1 MNNEHILV
9 VDDEPQIR
17 RVMRMTLVAQ
27 GYEVSDARCGDDAL
41 ELLRSEKYDLVLLDV
56 NMPGISGM
64 QTCKEIR
71 AGSDLPIIMLTVR
84 NSERDK
90 IEALDSGAD
99 GYVAKPFSISELM
112 ARIRALLR
120 RTGFPLGTAASH
132 LHLGDVEIDFEARK
146 IFTRKEE
153 LRLTVKEF
161 DLLWYLAAHA
171 NKTITHRELLRA
183 VWGPDYGD
191 EQEYL
196 RVFMNRLRKKIEF
209 SPSDPKYLLTEPW
222 VGYRLEVPKE
232 IPAAS
237 QRGRDGKHFTSR

>member
-1 MNNEHILV
+1 MSNGHILV

-17 RVMRMTLVAQ
+17 RVTRMTLVAQ
-27 GYEVSDARCGDDAL
+27 GYEVSDARCGDAAL

-64 QTCKEIR
+64 QICREIR
-71 AGSDLPIIMLTVR
+71 AGSELPIIMLTVR

-90 IEALDSGAD
+90 IEALDAGAD

-112 ARIRALLR
+112 ARIRAVLR
-120 RTGFPLGTAASH
+120 RTGFPLGATASH
-132 LHLGDVEIDFEARK
+132 LHLGDVEIDFDARK
-146 IFTRKEE
+146 IITGTEQ
-153 LRLTVKEF
+153 LRLTLKEF

-171 NKTITHRELLRA
+171 NKTVTHRELLRA

-196 RVFMNRLRKKIEF
+196 RVFINRLRKKIEP
-209 SPSDPKYLLTEPW
+209 SPSDPKYLMTEPW
-222 VGYRLEVPKE
+222 VGYRLELPK
-232 IPAAS
+232 
-237 QRGRDGKHFTSR
+237 